1 MASNVIHVHA
11 PARAVFDTLL
21 DPGSYGAWVV
31 GSKEIRDADPTW
43 PAPGAAFHHTVGV
56 GPLIN
61 RDRTVVRTL
70 EPPRRLVL
78 EACAWPAG
86 TALVELTVTPHGD
99 GTRVELAEHPLRGP
113 GRLVPRLLADPVTY
127 ARNAVALCRLKILVE
142 SRPVPLAETAY
153 AG

>member
-11 PARAVFDTLL
+11 TPGAVFETLL

-31 GSKEIRDADPTW
+31 GSKEIRDADPAW
-43 PAPGAAFHHTVGV
+43 PAPGAAFHHTVGI

-61 RDRTVVRTL
+61 RDRTVIRTL

-86 TALVELTVTPHGD
+86 TARVELTVTARGD

-142 SRPVPLAETAY
+142 SRSAALPGAATAS
-153 AG
+153 